1 MKPRYKAIQ
10 LETATAV
17 VDPLPAG
24 QAGPQPK
31 PETAPKP
38 SGIRKI
44 SFGAIPKKKE
54 TKTQYPI
61 LPDPTGEIYKLAK
74 QIKVQ
79 SQELEALEGALES
92 AKAMLKQLTLP
103 SYFQIHTGKT
113 EVPSSVSIPTTEGEV
128 LVTFT
133 SRYKKLEDEG
143 PLVPLLGEAFVGQH
157 FKQAFSVSING
168 EKLATADPGNPE
180 RNPAQDFLDE
190 LQALIARHNAADAVS
205 YRQDIK
211 PTKEFHEKRH
221 CLLTPEQNVQV
232 DAVCSM
238 IVQVKTKGRD
248 GED

>member
-10 LETATAV
+10 SETASTAV
-17 VDPLPAG
+17 AEP
-24 QAGPQPK
+24 PQPK
-31 PETAPKP
+31 PEAAPKP

-44 SFGAIPKKKE
+44 TFGAIPKKKE

-61 LPDPTGEIYKLAK
+61 LPDPTGEIYGLAK
-74 QIKVQ
+74 LIKAQ
-79 SQELEALEGALES
+79 SQELEALEGSLET
-92 AKAMLKQLTLP
+92 AKAQLKKLTLP

-113 EVPSSVSIPTTEGEV
+113 EVPSSISIPTTEGEV

-133 SRYKKLEDEG
+133 SRYKKLEDES
-143 PLVPLLGEAFVGQH
+143 PLIPLLGEEFVGQH
-157 FKQAFSVSING
+157 FRQAFSISING
-168 EKLATADPGNPE
+168 EKLASADPGNPE
-180 RNPAQDFLDE
+180 RNPAQELLDE
-190 LQALIARHNAADAVS
+190 LQAMIARHNAAEAVA
-205 YRQDIK
+205 YRQEIK
-211 PTKEFHEKRH
+211 PTREFHEKRH